1 VYLRTYAF
9 AMWVRTGEWHSEG
22 KDHMTHRVRQ
32 FGTVALALGLVGC
45 APDARPATEVSAEDP
60 EPSHRPVAIVRTS
73 TSHWEGEQTYIPLY
87 ADGTASGLVVVNFNG
102 GLLYGTA
109 TPDSWTW
116 IHRDTVEVCTSV
128 NILRNE
134 VGFPPME
141 RDCAPHPITG
151 KQLDLDGDGSIDLIE
166 TFTIL
171 DSLFHSNR
179 PRD

>member
-1 VYLRTYAF
+1 MEGSVLTY
-9 AMWVRTGEWHSEG
+9 GLI
-22 KDHMTHRVRQ
+22 
-32 FGTVALALGLVGC
+32 GTALLALLLGGC
-45 APDARPATEVSAEDP
+45 ASDAGDQIEALVEHLGPPD
-60 EPSHRPVAIVRTS
+60 HPVAIVRTS
-73 TSHWEGEQTYIPLY
+73 TLHWEGEQTYIPLY
-87 ADGTASGLVVVNFNG
+87 ADGTASGLVVVNFSG

-116 IHRDTVEVCTSV
+116 LDEDTVEICTSV

-151 KQLDLDGDGSIDLIE
+151 KELDLDGDENIDLIE

-171 DSLFHSNR
+171 HADFHRDR